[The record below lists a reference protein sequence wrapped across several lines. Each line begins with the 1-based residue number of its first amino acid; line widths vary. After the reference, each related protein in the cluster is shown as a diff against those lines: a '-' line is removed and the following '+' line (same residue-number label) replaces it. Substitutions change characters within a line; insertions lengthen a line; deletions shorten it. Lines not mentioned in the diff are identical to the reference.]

1 MFSFRFKESS
11 AVHAGFQ
18 SAPWSCVLH
27 LPNNQSTKQIKQN
40 EKEPVN
46 RYSFRFL
53 QPKRKGGKKA
63 VDGPDFFVCFI
74 VEH

>member
-27 LPNNQSTKQIKQN
+27 LPNYQSTKEIKQN

-53 QPKRKGGKKA
+53 QPERKGKKA
-63 VDGPDFFVCFI
+63 VVGPDLFVCFI
-74 VEH
+74 VQH